1 METTAVTI
9 AAAEGVERQ
18 TPTAVENKMKMLV
31 AIDESDG
38 SFCALRWALDQLFRN
53 DPASAG
59 LEPQEQ
65 EQNSITLVNVQPLFQ
80 PFIYPAGPG
89 TTCYFARIYFVY
101 ATPAVIDAVKKAQE
115 ENAANILTRA
125 LHMCKEKKV
134 KAETLILE
142 GDPKD
147 KICQA
152 AEELHVDLV
161 VLGSRGLGTIKR
173 ALLGS
178 VSNYCAH
185 HVHCPVLIV
194 KPPTKLAHE

>member
-1 METTAVTI
+1 M
-9 AAAEGVERQ
+9 
-18 TPTAVENKMKMLV
+18 ENKVNVLV

-38 SFCALRWALDQLFRN
+38 SFHALRWALDNIFSN
-53 DPASAG
+53 YSEHPTH
-59 LEPQEQ
+59 
-65 EQNSITLVNVQPLFQ
+65 SITLLNVQPVFQ
-80 PFIYPAGPG
+80 PFLYPAGPG
-89 TTCYFARIYFVY
+89 IFIVVY
-101 ATPAVIDAVKKAQE
+101 ATPVVIDAVKKAQE
-115 ENAANILTRA
+115 ENAANILARA
-125 LHMCKEKKV
+125 LHICKEKKV
-134 KAETLILE
+134 KAETLVLQ

-161 VLGSRGLGTIKR
+161 VVGSRGLGAIKR

-194 KPPTKLAHE
+194 KPPTKSAHD

>member
-1 METTAVTI
+1 METTTA
-9 AAAEGVERQ
+9 VERR
-18 TPTAVENKMKMLV
+18 TEALVENKMKVLV

-38 SFCALRWALDQLFRN
+38 SFCALRWALDQLFSN
-53 DPASAG
+53 YPVSPG
-59 LEPQEQ
+59 LELQDQ

-80 PFIYPAGPG
+80 PFIYPAGPV
-89 TTCYFARIYFVY
+89 VY
-101 ATPAVIDAVKKAQE
+101 ATPQVIDAVKKAQE
-115 ENAANILTRA
+115 ENAANILSRA
-125 LHMCKEKKV
+125 LQMCRENKV
-134 KAETLILE
+134 KAETLILQ

-178 VSNYCAH
+178 VSNYCVH
-185 HVHCPVLIV
+185 HVNCPVLIV
-194 KPPTKLAHE
+194 KPPTKSAHE

>member
-1 METTAVTI
+1 METTA
-9 AAAEGVERQ
+9 AVERR
-18 TPTAVENKMKMLV
+18 TEASVENKMKVLV

-38 SFCALRWALDQLFRN
+38 SFCALRWALDQLFSN
-53 DPASAG
+53 YPVSAG
-59 LEPQEQ
+59 LELQEQ

-80 PFIYPAGPG
+80 PFIYPAGP
-89 TTCYFARIYFVY
+89 
-101 ATPAVIDAVKKAQE
+101 VIDAVKKAQE
-115 ENAANILTRA
+115 ENAANILSRA
-125 LHMCKEKKV
+125 LQMCRQKKV
-134 KAETLILE
+134 KAETLILQ

-178 VSNYCAH
+178 VSNYCVH
-185 HVHCPVLIV
+185 HVNCPVLIV
-194 KPPTKLAHE
+194 KPPTKSAHD